1 MESKG
6 SGVNTTALNPNSVIE
21 LKPTRQRVI
30 LVLILL
36 VTLLIA
42 YLDRVNVSVLLADN
56 VFLTEMGIKGQPIQ
70 MGLLMTLFLI
80 AYGVS
85 NVFLSPLGDYL
96 GPRKA
101 MSLSILLWGGSLFLG
116 GIAAT
121 FTTMLAA
128 RVILGIGEGMHWP
141 MQSKYVKNWF
151 PPHERGK
158 ANAVWVVGLMAGP
171 AIAMPFLTWAIQ
183 SYGWRTSFFI
193 LVAFGLIP
201 LILLWFCTTDY
212 PHQHKGA
219 NQAERDYI
227 EAGQKAEKA
236 LEAQAGHTTV
246 WENMKVF
253 IFDYHFWLVTLYY
266 FCLASIFWG
275 TMAWLPSYLKVAR
288 GFSWA
293 AMGAFSALPYI
304 LGVASVLASGYIS
317 DKMGRRAPVCVVSML
332 GASAGIYFGA
342 YAPDNTTAAILISVG
357 IASIG
362 LGIAP
367 AWALVQEIVPGKAIG
382 AGAGMMNGVSN
393 GGSAFSPVLMGFF
406 ISVTGSYVGGLMFLV
421 GLGLFAACCAAV
433 LSYQKY

>member
-1 MESKG
+1 MEG
-6 SGVNTTALNPNSVIE
+6 TGTINGAE

-56 VFLTEMGIKGQPIQ
+56 LFLADMGIKGQPVQ

-85 NVFLSPLGDYL
+85 NVFLSPLGDIL

-101 MSLSILLWGGSLFLG
+101 MSLSILLWGISLVIG

-158 ANAVWVVGLMAGP
+158 ANSVWVVGLMAGP

-183 SYGWRTSFFI
+183 SYGWRASFFM
-193 LVAFGLIP
+193 LVVFGLLP
-201 LILLWFCTTDY
+201 LIMLWFWTTDY

-219 NQAERDYI
+219 NQAERDLI
-227 EAGQKAEKA
+227 EAGQKAEKE
-236 LEAQAGHTTV
+236 LEAKAGHTTV
-246 WENMKVF
+246 WDNMKVF
-253 IFDYHFWLVTLYY
+253 IFNYRFWMVTLYY

-293 AMGAFSALPYI
+293 AMGAFASLPYI
-304 LGVASVLASGYIS
+304 LGMVSVLASGYIS
-317 DKMGRRAPVCVVSML
+317 DKMGRRAPICIVSML
-332 GASAGIYFGA
+332 GAAAGIYFGA
-342 YAPDNTTAAILISVG
+342 HAPDNTTAAILISFG

-367 AWALVQEIVPGKAIG
+367 AWALVQQIVPGKAIG
-382 AGAGMMNGVSN
+382 AGSGMMNGVSN

-406 ISVTGSYVGGLMFLV
+406 ISLSGSYVGGLMFLV
-421 GLGLFAACCAAV
+421 GLAMFAACCAAV
-433 LSYQKY
+433 LAYQKY

>member
-1 MESKG
+1 MESK
-6 SGVNTTALNPNSVIE
+6 SSATALDPNSVE
-21 LKPTRQRVI
+21 LKPTRQRFI
-30 LVLILL
+30 IVLILL

-56 VFLTEMGIKGQPIQ
+56 VFLTDMGIKGQPIQ

-80 AYGVS
+80 AYGLS
-85 NVFLSPLGDYL
+85 NVILSPLGDYL

-116 GIAAT
+116 GIAQT
-121 FTTMLAA
+121 FTIMLAA

-158 ANAVWVVGLMAGP
+158 ANSVWVIGLMAGP
-171 AIAMPFLTWAIQ
+171 AIAMPFLTWVIQ
-183 SYGWRTSFFI
+183 NYSWQTSFFI
-193 LVAFGLIP
+193 LVGFGLIP
-201 LILLWFCTTDY
+201 LMLLWFFTTDY
-212 PHQHKGA
+212 PYQHKGV
-219 NQAERDYI
+219 NQAERDLI
-227 EAGQKAEKA
+227 EAGQKAEKE

-253 IFDYHFWLVTLYY
+253 IFDYHFWLITLYY

-275 TMAWLPSYLKVAR
+275 TMSWLPSYLKVAR

-293 AMGAFSALPYI
+293 AMGAWSSLPYI
-304 LGVASVLASGYIS
+304 LGMVCVLASGYIS
-317 DKMGRRAPVCVVSML
+317 DKIGRRAPLGVISML
-332 GASAGIYFGA
+332 GAAAGIYFGA
-342 YAPDNTTAAILISVG
+342 YAPDNTTAAILISLG

-393 GGSAFSPVLMGFF
+393 GGSAFAPVIIGFF
-406 ISVTGSYVGGLMFLV
+406 ISVSGSYVGGLMFLV
-421 GLGLFAACCAAV
+421 GLGLFAACCAAI

>member
-1 MESKG
+1 
-6 SGVNTTALNPNSVIE
+6 
-21 LKPTRQRVI
+21 
-30 LVLILL
+30 
-36 VTLLIA
+36 
-42 YLDRVNVSVLLADN
+42 
-56 VFLTEMGIKGQPIQ
+56 
-70 MGLLMTLFLI
+70 
-80 AYGVS
+80 
-85 NVFLSPLGDYL
+85 
-96 GPRKA
+96 
-101 MSLSILLWGGSLFLG
+101 
-116 GIAAT
+116 
-121 FTTMLAA
+121 
-128 RVILGIGEGMHWP
+128 MHWP

-193 LVAFGLIP
+193 LVAFGLLP
-201 LILLWFCTTDY
+201 LMLLWFWTTDY

-219 NQAERDYI
+219 NQAERDLI
-227 EAGQKAEKA
+227 EEGQRAETE

-253 IFDYHFWLVTLYY
+253 IFNYRFWLVTLYY

-293 AMGAFSALPYI
+293 AMGAWASLPYI

-317 DKMGRRAPVCVVSML
+317 DWMGRRAPICVVSML
-332 GASAGIYFGA
+332 GAAAGIYFGA
-342 YAPDNTTAAILISVG
+342 FAPDNTTAAILLSVG

-367 AWALVQEIVPGKAIG
+367 AWAMVQRIVPGKAIG

-393 GGSAFSPVLMGFF
+393 GGSAFSPVLIGFF
-406 ISVTGSYVGGLMFLV
+406 ISATGSYVGGLMFLV
-421 GLGLFAACCAAV
+421 GLGLFAACCAAI

>member
-1 MESKG
+1 MEGKG
-6 SGVNTTALNPNSVIE
+6 TIGVDE
-21 LKPTRQRVI
+21 MKPTRQRVL

-56 VFLTEMGIKGQPIQ
+56 TFLTEMGIKGQPMQ
-70 MGLLMTLFLI
+70 MGLLMTVFLI
-80 AYGVS
+80 FYGIS
-85 NVFLSPLGDYL
+85 NVFLSPLGDIL

-101 MSLSILLWGGSLFLG
+101 MSLSILLWGISLVIG
-116 GIAAT
+116 GIAST
-121 FTTMLAA
+121 FTIMLAA

-183 SYGWRTSFFI
+183 SYGWRMSFFI

-201 LILLWFCTTDY
+201 LILLWFFTTDF
-212 PHQHKGA
+212 PSEHKGA
-219 NQAERDYI
+219 NKAERDLI
-227 EAGQKAEKA
+227 EEGQKAEKE
-236 LEAQAGHTTV
+236 LEALAGHTTV

-253 IFDYHFWLVTLYY
+253 IFNYRFWMVTLYY

-293 AMGAFSALPYI
+293 AMGAFASLPYI
-304 LGVASVLASGYIS
+304 LGIASVLASGYIS
-317 DKMGRRAPVCVVSML
+317 DKMGRRAPICIVSML
-332 GASAGIYFGA
+332 GAAAGIYFGA
-342 YAPDNTTAAILISVG
+342 YAPDNTTAAILISFG

-367 AWALVQEIVPGKAIG
+367 AWALVQQIVPGKAIG

-406 ISVTGSYVGGLMFLV
+406 ISISGSYVGGLMFLV
-421 GLGLFAACCAAV
+421 GLALFAACCAAV

>member
-1 MESKG
+1 MVGREAMG
-6 SGVNTTALNPNSVIE
+6 TNE

-56 VFLTEMGIKGQPIQ
+56 TFLTEMGIKGQPMQ
-70 MGLLMTLFLI
+70 MGLLMTVFLI
-80 AYGVS
+80 FYGIS
-85 NVFLSPLGDYL
+85 NVFLSPLGDIL

-101 MSLSILLWGGSLFLG
+101 MSLSILLWGISLVIG

-183 SYGWRTSFFI
+183 SYGWRASFFI

-201 LILLWFCTTDY
+201 LILLWFFTTDY
-212 PHQHKGA
+212 PREHKRT
-219 NQAERDYI
+219 NKAERDLI
-227 EAGQKAEKA
+227 EEGQRAENEQEALAGN
-236 LEAQAGHTTV
+236 TTV

-253 IFDYHFWLVTLYY
+253 VFNYRFWLVTLYY
-266 FCLASIFWG
+266 FGLATIFWG

-288 GFSWA
+288 NFSWA
-293 AMGAFSALPYI
+293 AMGAFAALPYI
-304 LGVASVLASGYIS
+304 LGIISVLASGYIS
-317 DKMGRRAPVCVVSML
+317 DKMGRRAPVCTISML
-332 GASAGIYFGA
+332 GAAAGIYFGA
-342 YAPDNTTAAILISVG
+342 YATDNTTAAILISFG

-367 AWALVQEIVPGKAIG
+367 AWALVQQIVPGKAIG

-406 ISVTGSYVGGLMFLV
+406 ISVSGSYVGGLMFLV
-421 GLGLFAACCAAV
+421 GMALFAGGCAAI
-433 LSYQKY
+433 LAYQKY

>member
-1 MESKG
+1 MDSKEPIM
-6 SGVNTTALNPNSVIE
+6 SSALNLNSVTE
-21 LKPTRQRVI
+21 LKPTRQRVV

-36 VTLLIA
+36 FTLLIA

-56 VFLTEMGIKGQPIQ
+56 VFLSDMGIKDQPIQ

-80 AYGVS
+80 AYGFS
-85 NVFLSPLGDYL
+85 NVVLSPVGDYL

-101 MSLSILLWGGSLFLG
+101 MSLSIALWGGSLFLG
-116 GIAAT
+116 GIAQT
-121 FTTMLAA
+121 FTIMLAA
-128 RVILGIGEGMHWP
+128 RVILGLGEGMHWP

-151 PPHERGK
+151 PPQERGK

-171 AIAMPFLTWAIQ
+171 AIAMPFLTWVIHNYSWQ
-183 SYGWRTSFFI
+183 TSFFI
-193 LVAFGLIP
+193 LVGFGLLP
-201 LILLWFCTTDY
+201 LIMLWFWTTDY
-212 PHQHKGA
+212 PSQHKGV
-219 NQAERDYI
+219 NKAELDYI
-227 EAGQKAEKA
+227 EAGQKAEKE
-236 LEAQAGHTTV
+236 LEAQSGNTTV

-253 IFDYHFWLVTLYY
+253 IFDYHFWLITLYY

-293 AMGAFSALPYI
+293 AMGAWSSLPYI
-304 LGVASVLASGYIS
+304 LGMASVLASGFIS
-317 DKMGRRAPVCVVSML
+317 DKIGRRAPLCVFSMI
-332 GASAGIYFGA
+332 GAAAGIYFGA

-357 IASIG
+357 IAFIG
-362 LGIAP
+362 FGIAP

-393 GGSAFSPVLMGFF
+393 GGSAFSPLLMGFF
-406 ISVTGSYVGGLMFLV
+406 ISVTGSYVGGLLFLV
-421 GLGLFAACCAAV
+421 GCALFAACCAAV

>member
-1 MESKG
+1 MEGNGTGTIGAVSEQP
-6 SGVNTTALNPNSVIE
+6 S
-21 LKPTRQRVI
+21 RQRVI

-36 VTLLIA
+36 ITLLIA

-56 VFLTEMGIKGQPIQ
+56 VFLSDMGIKGQPMQ
-70 MGLLMTLFLI
+70 MGLLMTVFLI
-80 AYGVS
+80 FYGIS
-85 NVFLSPLGDYL
+85 NVFLSPLGDIL

-101 MSLSILLWGGSLFLG
+101 MSLSILLWGISLIIG

-121 FTTMLAA
+121 FTIMLAG

-158 ANAVWVVGLMAGP
+158 ANSVWVVGLMAGP

-201 LILLWFCTTDY
+201 LILLWFYTTDF
-212 PHQHKGA
+212 PSQHKGA
-219 NQAERDYI
+219 NQAERDLI
-227 EAGQKAEKA
+227 EQGQKAEKEF
-236 LEAQAGHTTV
+236 EAQAGNTTV

-253 IFDYHFWLVTLYY
+253 IFNYRFWLVTLYY

-288 GFSWA
+288 NFSWA
-293 AMGAFSALPYI
+293 AMGAFASLPYI
-304 LGVASVLASGYIS
+304 LGIASVLASGYIS
-317 DKMGRRAPVCVVSML
+317 DKMGRRAPVCIVSML
-332 GASAGIYFGA
+332 GAAAGIYFGA
-342 YAPDNTTAAILISVG
+342 YAPDNTTAAILISFG

-367 AWALVQEIVPGKAIG
+367 AWALVQQIVPGKAIG

-393 GGSAFSPVLMGFF
+393 GGSAFSPFLMGFF
-406 ISVTGSYVGGLMFLV
+406 ISVSGSYVGGLMFLV
-421 GLGLFAACCAAV
+421 GLAIFAACCAAV
-433 LSYQKY
+433 LAYQKY